1 MIIFTIINQSK
12 QINFSSVDMEY
23 LNKNEKGVRF
33 EQIPCSTLIPQ
44 DICMI
49 LIEISENIG
58 INALYDML
66 KYSFSNLLNLIQRKM
81 VSKKE
86 KMELVIKKNGKEF
99 KCTLPFNLSEEQKDK
114 FVDAIIENMKYW

>member
-58 INALYDML
+58 INA
-66 KYSFSNLLNLIQRKM
+66 
-81 VSKKE
+81 
-86 KMELVIKKNGKEF
+86 
-99 KCTLPFNLSEEQKDK
+99 
-114 FVDAIIENMKYW
+114 